1 MAGLSSC
8 IHPACSYSK
17 ATGTCGNSQCN
28 FSKPR
33 AAEAKPANP
42 KAAFGDKKPPLGY
55 IPLSAQLAELEALYD
70 GMLKYEPLNWRKTM
84 VEAMTYVEAAMRH
97 LQLWKVGEEM
107 TRDTLV
113 KNLGAVKACCTILID
128 AQAHGTLIDNR
139 PKSQVEA
146 DLLHAGEEWV
156 ERLKAV
162 QVERER
168 QKQQAATAA
177 QVNTVESPPKVI
189 TRLDDDGYPLDA
201 KFPPWPFSG
210 PL

>member
-1 MAGLSSC
+1 MS
-8 IHPACSYSK
+8 
-17 ATGTCGNSQCN
+17 
-28 FSKPR
+28 
-33 AAEAKPANP
+33 NP
-42 KAAFGDKKPPLGY
+42 KQAFGDKKPPLGY

-70 GMLKYEPLNWRKTM
+70 GMLKYDPHNWRDTQ
-84 VEAMTYVEAAMRH
+84 VEAMTYVEAAFRH

-139 PKSQVEA
+139 RKSQVEA
-146 DLLHAGEEWV
+146 DLLHEGEEWV

-162 QVERER
+162 HQERLR
-168 QKQQAATAA
+168 QRQQAELKATIVSDEISE
-177 QVNTVESPPKVI
+177 QSVRDVFGEPPEPVGTPI
-189 TRLDDDGYPLDA
+189 PIVDGFVTLDG
-201 KFPPWPFSG
+201 KFPPWPYSP

>member
-1 MAGLSSC
+1 MS
-8 IHPACSYSK
+8 
-17 ATGTCGNSQCN
+17 
-28 FSKPR
+28 
-33 AAEAKPANP
+33 NP
-42 KAAFGDKKPPLGY
+42 KQAFGDKKPPLGY

-70 GMLKYEPLNWRKTM
+70 GMLKYDPHNWRDTQ
-84 VEAMTYVEAAMRH
+84 VEAMTYVEAAFRH

-139 PKSQVEA
+139 RKSQVEA
-146 DLLHAGEEWV
+146 DLLHEGEEWV

-162 QVERER
+162 HQERLR
-168 QKQQAATAA
+168 QRQAATATATA
-177 QVNTVESPPKVI
+177 QVFEAPPGEPLRVV
-189 TRLDDDGYPLDA
+189 DGFMPDS
-201 KFPPWPFSG
+201 KFPPWPYSP